1 MITIIIIE
9 MVIAATLNP
18 FPEAPSSA
26 RLLPIIPNIKP
37 SIGIRKDKTK
47 PAIAI
52 PLESEGVGR

>member
-1 MITIIIIE
+1 